1 MIDRISEIF
10 QETCKVKKDL
20 MGFCAK
26 PLSGIVTA
34 ITEAIKDGNKI
45 VVFGNGGSAADS
57 QHMAAEF
64 VGRFQKERRAMP
76 AIALSTNTSILTALS
91 NDYGYDSSFARQI
104 EALGQKGDIAIA
116 ISTSGEARNVIEAVK
131 AAKRKGMIAAGLT
144 GKDGGELAKIVD
156 ISIVVPSQNTARIQE
171 SHITLIHIICELVEK
186 GIA

>member
-1 MIDRISEIF
+1 MIDRIKEIF

-20 MGFCAK
+20 MGSCAK
-26 PLSGIVTA
+26 PLSEIVTA
-34 ITEAIKDGNKI
+34 ITKAIKGGNKV

-57 QHMAAEF
+57 QHMAAEL
-64 VGRFQKERRAMP
+64 VGRFQKERRAIP
-76 AIALSTNTSILTALS
+76 AIALSTNTSTLTALS

-116 ISTSGEARNVIEAVK
+116 ISTSGKARNVIEAAK
-131 AAKRKGMIAAGLT
+131 AAKTRGMLVVGLI

-156 ISIVVPSQNTARIQE
+156 MPIVVPSQSTARIQE

-186 GIA
+186 GIS